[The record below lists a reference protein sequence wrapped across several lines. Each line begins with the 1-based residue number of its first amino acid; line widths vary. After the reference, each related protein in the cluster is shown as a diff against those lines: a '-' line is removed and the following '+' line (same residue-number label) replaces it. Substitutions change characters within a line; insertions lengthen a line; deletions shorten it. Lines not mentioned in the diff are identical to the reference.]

1 MGWLTR
7 NSTFDILP
15 ALKGEILRPFNHIN
29 PHYVDMPIGREPT
42 MDRVWITNGSTSIPP
57 VVNPL
62 IAACH
67 DGYVPTDVHV
77 LNNPIIDDITD
88 AATSLMKTV
97 VTAQGGE
104 EPSITVETIDEETDF
119 EAITAYLQSAIEAS
133 DDANADIAV
142 DISPGRR
149 FWSVISFQAG
159 IRHDVDHLYYSHV
172 ETEAY
177 FGETYPTIP
186 RTAINLID
194 FTEVI

>member
-1 MGWLTR
+1 
-7 NSTFDILP
+7 
-15 ALKGEILRPFNHIN
+15 
-29 PHYVDMPIGREPT
+29 MPTDRAHT
-42 MDRVWITNGSTSIPP
+42 MERVWITNGSTRVAP

-67 DGYVPTDVHV
+67 DGYAPSDIYV
-77 LNNPIIDDITD
+77 LNNPIIDDVTE

-97 VTAQGGE
+97 VTAHGGD

-119 EAITAYLQSAIEAS
+119 EGITAYVRSAIEAA
-133 DDANADIAV
+133 DAANADIAV

-159 IRHDVDHLYYSHV
+159 ITHDVDHLYYSHV
-172 ETEAY
+172 KTEEY

-186 RTAINLID
+186 RTAIDLID

>member
-1 MGWLTR
+1 
-7 NSTFDILP
+7 
-15 ALKGEILRPFNHIN
+15 
-29 PHYVDMPIGREPT
+29 
-42 MDRVWITNGSTSIPP
+42 MDRVWITNGSTRIAP
-57 VVNPL
+57 VVNSL

-67 DGYVPTDVHV
+67 DEYVPTDIYI
-77 LNNPIIDDITD
+77 LNNPIIDDVTD

-97 VTAQGGE
+97 VTAYGGD

-119 EAITAYLQSAIEAS
+119 EAITAYLRSAIKAGT
-133 DDANADIAV
+133 DANAEIAV

-159 IRHDVDHLYYSHV
+159 IRHDVEHIYYSHV

-194 FTEVI
+194 FTEVV

>member
-1 MGWLTR
+1 M
-7 NSTFDILP
+7 
-15 ALKGEILRPFNHIN
+15 E
-29 PHYVDMPIGREPT
+29 
-42 MDRVWITNGSTSIPP
+42 RVWITNGSTRVAP

-67 DGYVPTDVHV
+67 DGYAPSDIYV
-77 LNNPIIDDITD
+77 LNNPIIDDVTE

-97 VTAQGGE
+97 VTAHGGD

-119 EAITAYLQSAIEAS
+119 EGITAYVRSAIEAA
-133 DDANADIAV
+133 DAANADIAV

-159 IRHDVDHLYYSHV
+159 ITHDVDHLYYSHV
-172 ETEAY
+172 KTEEY

-186 RTAINLID
+186 RTAIDLID

>member
-1 MGWLTR
+1 M
-7 NSTFDILP
+7 
-15 ALKGEILRPFNHIN
+15 E
-29 PHYVDMPIGREPT
+29 
-42 MDRVWITNGSTSIPP
+42 RVWITNGSTRVAP

-67 DGYVPTDVHV
+67 DGYAPSDIYV
-77 LNNPIIDDITD
+77 LNNPIIDDVTE

-97 VTAQGGE
+97 VTAHGGD

-119 EAITAYLQSAIEAS
+119 EGITAYVRSAIEAA
-133 DDANADIAV
+133 DAANADIAV

-159 IRHDVDHLYYSHV
+159 VTHDVDHLYYSHV
-172 ETEAY
+172 KTEEY

-186 RTAINLID
+186 RTAIDLID

>member
-1 MGWLTR
+1 
-7 NSTFDILP
+7 
-15 ALKGEILRPFNHIN
+15 
-29 PHYVDMPIGREPT
+29 
-42 MDRVWITNGSTSIPP
+42 MDRVWITNGSTSIAP

-67 DGYVPTDVHV
+67 DEYVPTDIYV
-77 LNNPIIDDITD
+77 LNNPIIDDVTD
-88 AATSLMKTV
+88 ASTSLMKTV
-97 VTAQGGE
+97 VTAHGGD

-119 EAITAYLQSAIEAS
+119 EAITAYLQSAIEAGN
-133 DDANADIAV
+133 DANADIAV

-159 IRHDVDHLYYSHV
+159 LTHDVDHLYYSHV
-172 ETEAY
+172 KTEAY

-186 RTAINLID
+186 RTAITLID

>member
-1 MGWLTR
+1 
-7 NSTFDILP
+7 
-15 ALKGEILRPFNHIN
+15 
-29 PHYVDMPIGREPT
+29 
-42 MDRVWITNGSTSIPP
+42 MDRVWITNGSTRIAP

-67 DGYVPTDVHV
+67 DEYVPTDIYI

-97 VTAQGGE
+97 VTANGGD

-119 EAITAYLQSAIEAS
+119 EAITAYLRSAIEAGS
-133 DDANADIAV
+133 DANADTAV

-159 IRHDVDHLYYSHV
+159 IRHDVEHIYYSHV

-186 RTAINLID
+186 RTAITLID
-194 FTEVI
+194 FTEVV

>member
-1 MGWLTR
+1 MER
-7 NSTFDILP
+7 I
-15 ALKGEILRPFNHIN
+15 
-29 PHYVDMPIGREPT
+29 
-42 MDRVWITNGSTSIPP
+42 WITNGSTRIAP

-67 DGYVPTDVHV
+67 DRYVPTDIYV
-77 LNNPIIDDITD
+77 LNNPIIDDVTD

-97 VTAQGGE
+97 VTAHGGD
-104 EPSITVETIDEETDF
+104 EPSITIETIDEETDF
-119 EAITAYLQSAIEAS
+119 EAITAYLQSAIETG
-133 DDANADIAV
+133 DDAHADIAV

-159 IRHDVDHLYYSHV
+159 ITHDVEHIYYAHV

>member
-1 MGWLTR
+1 
-7 NSTFDILP
+7 
-15 ALKGEILRPFNHIN
+15 
-29 PHYVDMPIGREPT
+29 
-42 MDRVWITNGSTSIPP
+42 MDRIWITNGSTSIPP

-67 DGYVPTDVHV
+67 DGYVPTDIYI
-77 LNNPIIDDITD
+77 LNNPIIDDVTD

-97 VTAQGGE
+97 VTAQGGD

-119 EAITAYLQSAIEAS
+119 EAITTYLQSAIEAGA
-133 DDANADIAV
+133 DANADIAV

-159 IRHDVDHLYYSHV
+159 ITHDVDHLYYSHV